1 MTKSV
6 APTLRALV
14 FLLISF
20 GAATVVLLSAH
31 RTTFFLELTLKTSA
45 PGIVRLF
52 YDSSGGDARRD
63 ADSSTLNLTEVDTSA
78 AYRFPLPA
86 GHYASFRLD
95 PLNHPG
101 QVMFTRA
108 RIVGSDVWGFCD
120 RLIRSIPAS
129 HFKAAREV
137 RGLTSQG
144 DVAQMLIAEPGHD
157 SVRSV

>member
-1 MTKSV
+1 MTESV

-14 FLLISF
+14 CPLISF
-20 GAATVVLLSAH
+20 GAATVVLLGAH

-45 PGIVRLF
+45 PGIVQLF
-52 YDSSGGDARRD
+52 YDSSGGHARRD
-63 ADSSTLNLTEVDTSA
+63 ADSSTLNITEVDRQA

-108 RIVGSDVWGFCD
+108 RIVGSDVWGFRE
-120 RLIRSIPAS
+120 RLIGTIPAS
-129 HFKAAREV
+129 QFQAANQIQQ
-137 RGLTSQG
+137 LATQG
-144 DVAQMLIAEPGHD
+144 DL
-157 SVRSV
+157 VRH